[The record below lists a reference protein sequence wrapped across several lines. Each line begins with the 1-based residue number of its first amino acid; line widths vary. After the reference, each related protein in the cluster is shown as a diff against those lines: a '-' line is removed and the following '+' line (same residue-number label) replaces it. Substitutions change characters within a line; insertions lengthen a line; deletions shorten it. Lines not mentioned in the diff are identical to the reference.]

1 MKLTNV
7 HKHFGWML
15 VLGILAWAFAVGGYA
30 LLGVLVGAF
39 CVVSSHGSG
48 LAYNFYGGRLCLKS

>member
-1 MKLTNV
+1 MLTNTW
-7 HKHFGWML
+7 KHFGVML
-15 VLGILAWAFAVGGYA
+15 AVGLLAWAFAVGGYA

-48 LAYNFYGGRLCLKS
+48 LAYNFYGGRLCKKS